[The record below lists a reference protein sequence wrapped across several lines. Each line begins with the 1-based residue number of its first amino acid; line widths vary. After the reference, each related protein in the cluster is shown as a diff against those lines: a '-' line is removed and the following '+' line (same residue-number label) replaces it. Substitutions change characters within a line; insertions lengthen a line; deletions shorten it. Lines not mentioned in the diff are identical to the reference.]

1 MAKSIHLINP
11 AADSVSYYGTE
22 IFAESGMEPVSY
34 MLDLTTATVAGLV
47 PDDFEVTLCE
57 EAVQEVDFDVAA
69 DFIGISGKVAQW
81 GRMQEI
87 ARGFR
92 ERGKVVLIGGPH
104 ASLCPDLVRPHCDIL
119 VRGEIEDIAD
129 VLFSDL
135 RDGAWKEEY
144 IGTKTDLSRTPMPR
158 LDLYPND
165 RTLLGSIQTSR
176 GCPFQCEFC
185 DVIQYQGRKQR
196 HKPVGRVIEELDQL
210 YAYGYRYVFIADDNF
225 TACRSRVR
233 ELLAAIRDW
242 NRDRPGRPVGFCA
255 QVSIDSA
262 RDDELLQLLADAGIV
277 EVFIGIETP
286 NEDSLREVKKRQNLK
301 LDLVEQVERFLEF
314 GIKVTGGMIVGF
326 DADDPGIFQRQYEF
340 AMSSPVPL
348 FTLGP
353 LVAPAATPLHARLE
367 REGRL
372 IEGGSETAGKLW
384 ATNIIP
390 KKMTHDELL
399 DGVKW
404 LCNKLYDPRAY
415 LTRVMRLVEVLDT
428 RNGARPSEDKSK
440 IDPPRPVELQGIELI
455 RRLALK
461 GPSEARLVW
470 KVLSTIARNPEL
482 REAISWYLIAYM
494 QLRHAYDLGNV
505 WVPRN
510 SLVRVIHRIVLGSVL
525 RVAGLFVGGRNGSE
539 ADGDARTTKRGAGSS
554 ESVRDCPSYGA

>member
-22 IFAESGMEPVSY
+22 IFSASGLEPVSY

-47 PDDFEVTLCE
+47 PDDFEVSLCDE
-57 EAVQEVDFDVAA
+57 TVQEVDFDVAA
-69 DFIGISGKVAQW
+69 DFIGITGKVSQW
-81 GRMQEI
+81 KRMQEI
-87 ARGFR
+87 ARRFR
-92 ERGKVVLIGGPH
+92 DRGKTVLIGGPH
-104 ASLCPDLVRPHCDIL
+104 ASLCPDLVRPHCDVL

-129 VLFSDL
+129 ELFSDL
-135 RDGAWKEEY
+135 RDGTWKEEY

-165 RTLLGSIQTSR
+165 RALLGSIQTSR

-225 TACRSRVR
+225 TACRARVR
-233 ELLAAIRDW
+233 ELLAAVRDW
-242 NRDRPGRPVGFCA
+242 NRERPGRSMGFCA

-262 RDDELLQLLADAGIV
+262 RDDDLLQLLSDAGIV

-301 LDLVEQVERFLEF
+301 LDLVEQVERFLKF

-340 AMSSPVPL
+340 AMSSPVPI

-372 IEGGSETAGKLW
+372 IEGESETVGGIW
-384 ATNIIP
+384 VTNVIP
-390 KKMTHDELL
+390 KKMTRDELL

-415 LTRVMRLVEVLDT
+415 RKRIMRLVEVLNT
-428 RNGARPSEDKSK
+428 RNGARPSEDKSE

-470 KVLSTIARNPEL
+470 KVLFTVMRHPEL
-482 REAISWYLIAYM
+482 KEAISWYLIAYM
-494 QLRHAYDLGNV
+494 QFRHAYDLGNV
-505 WVPRN
+505 WVERN
-510 SLVRVIHRIVLGSVL
+510 WLVRTVHRIVLGSAL
-525 RVAGLFVGGRNGSE
+525 RVAGIVAAGLGGSNAGKN
-539 ADGDARTTKRGAGSS
+539 TKRPKPGPGSS
-554 ESVRDCPSYGA
+554 ESVQDCPTYGA